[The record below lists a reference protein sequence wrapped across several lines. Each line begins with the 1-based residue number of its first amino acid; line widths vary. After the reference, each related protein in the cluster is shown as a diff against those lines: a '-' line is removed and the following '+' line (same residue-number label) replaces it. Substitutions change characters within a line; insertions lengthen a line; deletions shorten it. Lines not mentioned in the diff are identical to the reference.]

1 MIIFGNVRYFLI
13 LVTSLMLTACSLFK
27 TIPANPYHP
36 VNDLKLTLK
45 NHPNST
51 FQQLESSFS
60 VSQPL
65 QLTYLVIAD
74 IALTPQ
80 WFDGLTSI
88 ELLKQISN
96 KQFLLRSIIASPWP
110 FKPRELITCVSTAFS
125 KNVIDIKINSCS
137 EKHPITSEYVRVVRA
152 NAHWTITQTATNE
165 VKVNYQA
172 WLDPQGNVPAFLF
185 NSKLLSSSAKSLQ
198 KLQHLI
204 HQAQK
209 EDYAY

>member
-1 MIIFGNVRYFLI
+1 MINFGNVRYFLI
-13 LVTSLMLTACSLFK
+13 LATSLMLSACSLFK

-45 NHPNST
+45 NHPDSA
-51 FQQLESSFS
+51 FQQLKSSFS

-65 QLTYLVIAD
+65 QLTYLVIAN

-88 ELLKQISN
+88 ELLKQTSN
-96 KQFLLRSIIASPWP
+96 KQFLLRSVIASPWP
-110 FKPRELITCVSTAFS
+110 FKPRELITCVNTAFS
-125 KNVIDIKINSCS
+125 KSAIDIKINSCS
-137 EKHPITSEYVRVVRA
+137 KKYPVSGEYVRVERA
-152 NAHWTITQTATNE
+152 NAHWTITQTTTNT
-165 VKVNYQA
+165 VRVDYQA
-172 WLDPQGNVPAFLF
+172 WLDPQGNVPAFFF
-185 NSKLLSSSAKSLQ
+185 NSKLLNSSAKSLQ

>member
-1 MIIFGNVRYFLI
+1 MMNFGNARYLLI
-13 LVTSLMLTACSLFK
+13 LATSFTLSGCGLFK

-36 VNDLKLTLK
+36 ANDLQLTLK
-45 NHPNST
+45 NHPKSN

-60 VSQPL
+60 ARQSL
-65 QLTYLVIAD
+65 QLTYLVISN

-88 ELLKQISN
+88 ELLKQTSN

-110 FKPRELITCVSTAFS
+110 FKPRELITCVNTAFN

-137 EKHPITSEYVRVVRA
+137 EKHPITREYVRVVRA
-152 NAHWTITQTATNE
+152 NARWTITQTTRHA

-172 WLDPQGNVPAFLF
+172 WLDPQGNVPPFFF
-185 NSKLLSSSAKSLQ
+185 NSKLLNSSAKSLK
-198 KLQHLI
+198 KLQYLI

>member
-1 MIIFGNVRYFLI
+1 MINFGNVRYLLI
-13 LVTSLMLTACSLFK
+13 LATGLMLSACSLLK

-45 NHPNST
+45 NHPDSA

-60 VSQPL
+60 ARQSL
-65 QLTYLVIAD
+65 QLTYLVISN

-88 ELLKQISN
+88 EVLKQTNN
-96 KQFLLRSIIASPWP
+96 KQFLLRSIIDSPWP
-110 FKPRELITCVSTAFS
+110 FKPRELITCVNTAFS
-125 KNVIDIKINSCS
+125 KSAIDIKINSCS
-137 EKHPITSEYVRVVRA
+137 EKHPVSGEYVRVERA
-152 NAHWTITQTATNE
+152 TAHWTITQTAVNA
-165 VKVNYQA
+165 VKVDYQA
-172 WLDPQGNVPAFLF
+172 WLDPQGKVPAFFF

-198 KLQHLI
+198 KLQYLI